1 MAQANGN
8 QEGSIFSL
16 ILLFQKI
23 IPLCL
28 HFISKDFSGG
38 RDTILDNSLKTE
50 LVLLLKS
57 DCS

>member
-16 ILLFQKI
+16 IILFQKI

-28 HFISKDFSGG
+28 HVISKDFSGG
-38 RDTILDNSLKTE
+38 RDTILDNSLRQ
-50 LVLLLKS
+50 S
-57 DCS
+57 WFYF